1 MEKSNSSIIFSI
13 IMTAY
18 NSERYISCAINS
30 ILNQQFKNWE
40 LIIVDDCSDD
50 STLSV
55 CNDYAERDNRIRVVH
70 LESNCGPYFARIKG
84 IQEANG
90 KYLLFLD
97 SDDEYRCDSLNIIY
111 KYMNQHDL
119 DCLFYN
125 CICVDGSEHSTL
137 DITTYQNTI
146 IEDLNGIVQ
155 NYFSNYI
162 LNQGLYRKCFR
173 NPNKTI
179 CADQNKKYKM
189 FEDGLQTLYLLK
201 DCKKVLFVNDAFY
214 NYNCSN
220 NSSLTK
226 QKKFFFNNMDALDE
240 TISVLLSLQLSNST
254 LNYCLNKIISA
265 ICMLLK
271 KNYLSNNKRDREINI
286 ASIKQ
291 MTNYEYLTK
300 TKLNKYLLNR
310 DYYLFSYFKSNKKL
324 FLNTFLWL
332 YKLNRRRKNETT
344 L

>member
-1 MEKSNSSIIFSI
+1 MEKSNSSITFSI

-18 NSERYISCAINS
+18 NSEQYISCAINS
-30 ILNQQFKNWE
+30 ILDQQFKNWE
-40 LIIVDDCSDD
+40 LIIVDDCSND

-70 LESNCGPYFARIKG
+70 LESNCGPYLARIKG

-97 SDDEYRCDSLNIIY
+97 SDDEYRYDSLNIIY
-111 KYMNQHDL
+111 KHMNQYDL

-125 CICVDGSEHSTL
+125 CICVDGSEYSTL
-137 DITTYQNTI
+137 DITTYPNTI
-146 IEDLNGIVQ
+146 IEDLNGIVHY
-155 NYFSNYI
+155 YFSNYI

-179 CADQNKKYKM
+179 CADQTKKYKM

-226 QKKFFFNNMDALDE
+226 QKKLFFNNMDALDE
-240 TISVLLSLQLSNST
+240 TITVLLSLQLSNSE
-254 LNYCLNKIISA
+254 LNYCLNKIMSA

-271 KNYLSNNKRDREINI
+271 KNYLLNNKRDREINI

-300 TKLNKYLLNR
+300 TTLNKDLLNK
-310 DYYLFSYFKSNKKL
+310 DYYLFSFFKSNKKV

-332 YKLNRRRKNETT
+332 YKLKKRRKK
-344 L
+344 